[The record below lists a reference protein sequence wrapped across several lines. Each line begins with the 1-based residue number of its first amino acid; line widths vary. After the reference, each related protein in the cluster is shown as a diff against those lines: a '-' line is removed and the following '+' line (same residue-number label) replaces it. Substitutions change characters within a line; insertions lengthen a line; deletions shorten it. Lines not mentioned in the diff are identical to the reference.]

1 MFEIVGNVF
10 WATNVAKVRGDDH
23 PPLPTHFTKISYEV
37 DGINPDNVWGDET
50 PVMII
55 KAGPVPVILYLRL
68 TDIEHIE
75 SSQDKS
81 TELEVRL
88 EVVKLVGCCANK
100 LVVIV
105 KNKILVKS
113 NIFFI
118 SSNNQISY
126 RKKHFKKEKSTHNFF
141 YKFNLL

>member
-1 MFEIVGNVF
+1 MFEIVRNVF

-23 PPLPTHFTKISYEV
+23 PEFPTHFTKISYEV

-50 PVMII
+50 PVMLV

-68 TDIEHIE
+68 TVRGHIE

-81 TELEVRL
+81 TELEVTL

-100 LVVIV
+100 LVVKV
-105 KNKILVKS
+105 KNKILEKS

-118 SSNNQISY
+118 SSNNQISC
-126 RKKHFKKEKSTHNFF
+126 RKKHFKKEKSTHNFW
-141 YKFNLL
+141 